1 MAQHTHRTEHMAST
15 MAASGEPGGRSCG
28 GVERQRQRQV
38 GAAEV
43 RAAEAGSGS
52 GSGRSEPRRLE
63 PQRRGAAAHAQSSSS
78 SPSPCGLTSCSCVGR
93 PNGGS
98 ARDGAIS
105 IPAKLGADLADGEA
119 FPIVGASARL
129 WTAHSDART
138 SKHGASRWPRWLL
151 WQPHAAARM
160 SRRGGA
166 AERTPLLYFPLSAKQ
181 LGGTSECNTLI

>member
-28 GVERQRQRQV
+28 GGEWQRQV

-43 RAAEAGSGS
+43 GA
-52 GSGRSEPRRLE
+52 
-63 PQRRGAAAHAQSSSS
+63 AAAHAQSSSS
-78 SPSPCGLTSCSCVGR
+78 SPSPCGLASCSCVGR
-93 PNGGS
+93 PTGGS

-105 IPAKLGADLADGEA
+105 IPAKLGADLAAGEA

-138 SKHGASRWPRWLL
+138 SKHGASRRPRWLL
-151 WQPHAAARM
+151 WQPHAAART

-166 AERTPLLYFPLSAKQ
+166 DERTPLLCFPLSAKQ
-181 LGGTSECNTLI
+181 LGGTAEIFWVEERE